1 MPDPAP
7 PDATNARTFDGFR
20 AGQRATTLPVQFFTD
35 LLEAIDDPDELRV
48 TLYALYAIPRPG
60 RAHAMSV
67 SALAA
72 EAPLARHYERMRS
85 AGVSTDAFGVVR
97 RAVGL
102 AAERGTL
109 LTLDLDDG
117 SEDGDD
123 ALVFVNNESGRR
135 LRDRMVSGLEAPPSG
150 GRVVAR
156 SIAKPE
162 GAVAVYEAEIGMLS
176 PSVAAALGEAEQAY
190 TAGWVADALREA
202 ARQNKRSWS
211 YAEAILRRWQ
221 AEGRHDEAVERHP
234 GRRRAGRADPYEHL
248 YRRD

>member
-1 MPDPAP
+1 VPDPAL
-7 PDATNARTFDGFR
+7 PDATNARTFEGFR

-60 RAHAMSV
+60 RAHAMRV

-72 EAPLARHYERMRS
+72 EAPLARHYERVATGV
-85 AGVSTDAFGVVR
+85 AGGAFEVVR

-102 AAERGTL
+102 AAGRGTL

-117 SEDGDD
+117 DADGDD
-123 ALVFVNNESGRR
+123 ALVFVNNEAGRR
-135 LRDRMVSGLEAPPSG
+135 LRDRIASGLEAPPSG
-150 GRVVAR
+150 GRVVTR
-156 SIAKPE
+156 SVAKPE

-176 PSVAAALGEAEQAY
+176 PSVAAALGEAEQTYPA
-190 TAGWVADALREA
+190 TWVADALREA

-211 YAEAILRRWQ
+211 YAEAILRRWK
-221 AEGRHDEAVERHP
+221 AEGRQDEAVEGHP
-234 GRRRAGRADPYEHL
+234 GRRGPGRADPYEHL